1 MKIEFSYI
9 KNRIREYRKEDLIDY
24 SLQLLDSNKNDFKP
38 IWFVFLLM
46 KWTYLYGGEKYP
58 SKLLTV
64 GKFNQILKTIADFN
78 QEHISN
84 FIVSGK
90 LDRAMSIYFSQQF
103 YLQKV
108 VHKEVFAIQLKLYKS
123 ITGKYDIQ
131 KSFKEKTGLS
141 INEFL
146 FISQIFWL
154 YVQSAKNKETKL
166 NFNGHLEIDFLNV
179 CAEMTSTKQLT
190 NFVELIVL
198 DPENSI
204 AKINN
209 FKRSLRSEELQSLER
224 TFFTM
229 YPFQIFD
236 GKVKLIHESVFNHFI
251 NYYIYDFLKSYDEN
265 FTTEFGNRF
274 EKYIEISL
282 KEVKLNFV
290 NENEL
295 KKKLKINSNLVDFYI
310 NESNVYIECKA
321 TELQPMPQ
329 VNPTDE
335 NLYNS
340 LKESILKAYFKQL
353 LNVSK
358 TFNNGK
364 ENWGLIITYKELCW
378 SRFNELFEMSKDKF
392 ENSKDSHYLPPENV
406 FILDIYSWNTI
417 IQIIKD
423 GKATI
428 VEILEKAR
436 ENNSKSETRKQLFSM
451 HLDEYKVYN
460 FDLNFLKNQIEELE
474 IKTK

>member
-9 KNRIREYRKEDLIDY
+9 KNRIREYRKEDLIDF

-46 KWTYLYGGEKYP
+46 KWSYLYGGEKYP
-58 SKLLTV
+58 SKMLTAE
-64 GKFNQILKTIADFN
+64 KFNHILKTIADFN

-84 FIVSGK
+84 FIKSGK
-90 LDRAMSIYFSQQF
+90 IDRAMSIYFSQQF

-123 ITGKYDIQ
+123 IKGKYDIQ
-131 KSFKEKTGLS
+131 KSFEEKTGLS
-141 INEFL
+141 IVEFL
-146 FISQIFWL
+146 FLSQIFWL
-154 YVQSAKNKETKL
+154 YVQSAKNKETNL

-179 CAEMTSTKQLT
+179 CAEMTTTKQLT
-190 NFVELIVL
+190 NFIELIVL

-204 AKINN
+204 EKINN

-236 GKVKLIHESVFNHFI
+236 GKIKLIHESVFNHFI
-251 NYYIYDFLKSYDEN
+251 NYYIYDFLKSNDEN

-282 KEVKLNFV
+282 KEAKLNFI
-290 NENEL
+290 NENTL
-295 KKKLKINSNLVDFYI
+295 KKKLKINSNLVDFCI

-321 TELQPMPQ
+321 IELQPIPQ

-335 NLYNS
+335 ILYNS

-358 TFNNGK
+358 ALNNGK

-406 FILDIYSWNTI
+406 FILDIYSWNSI

-436 ENNSKSETRKQLFSM
+436 ENNSKPETRKQLFSM

-460 FDLNFLKNQIEELE
+460 FDLHFLKNEIAELE
-474 IKTK
+474 IKKK

>member
-1 MKIEFSYI
+1 MKKEFSYI
-9 KNRIREYRKEDLIDY
+9 RNRIREYRKEDIIDY
-24 SLQLLDSNKNDFKP
+24 SYQLLDLNKNDFKP

-46 KWTYLYGGEKYP
+46 KWTYLYGGEKHP
-58 SKLLTV
+58 SKKLTFE
-64 GKFNQILKTIADFN
+64 KFNQILKGIADFN

-90 LDRAMSIYFSQQF
+90 IDRAMSIYFSQQF

-108 VHKEVFAIQLKLYKS
+108 VHKEVFALQLKLYKS
-123 ITGKYDIQ
+123 IAGRYDIQ

-141 INEFL
+141 IVEFL
-146 FISQIFWL
+146 FLSQIFWL
-154 YVQSAKNKETKL
+154 YVQSAKNKETNL

-179 CAEMTSTKQLT
+179 CAEMTSTKQVT
-190 NFVELIVL
+190 NFIELIVL
-198 DPENSI
+198 DPENSKE
-204 AKINN
+204 KINN
-209 FKRSLRSEELQSLER
+209 FKRNLRSEDLQSLER

-229 YPFQIFD
+229 YPFQIFN
-236 GKVKLIHESVFNHFI
+236 GKIKLIHESVFNYFI
-251 NYYIYDFLKSYDEN
+251 NYYVYDFLKSYDKN
-265 FTTEFGNRF
+265 FTTEFGDRF
-274 EKYIEISL
+274 EKYIGISL
-282 KEVKLNFV
+282 KEVKLNFL

-295 KKKLKINSNLVDFYI
+295 KKKLKVNSNLVDFCI
-310 NESNVYIECKA
+310 SESNVYIECKA
-321 TELQPMPQ
+321 IELQPIPQ

-335 NLYNS
+335 ILYNS
-340 LKESILKAYFKQL
+340 LKDSILKAYYKQL

-358 TFNNGK
+358 ALNTEK
-364 ENWGLIITYKELCW
+364 QNWGLIITYKELCW

-417 IQIIKD
+417 IQILKD

-436 ENNSKSETRKQLFSM
+436 ENNSKPETRKQLFSM

-460 FDLNFLKNQIEELE
+460 FDLNFLKKEIEELE
-474 IKTK
+474 IKNK